1 MIKTILDFFASP
13 LFDNPVVL
21 FIASVAVMFAIV
33 FAIDIVAKI
42 YKAVASLGKRASK
55 LNKRIEFIDWKERQ
69 RIKQW
74 KRFLN

>member
-33 FAIDIVAKI
+33 LSIDIVAKI
-42 YKAVASLGKRASK
+42 YKAVASLGKKATR
-55 LNKRIEFIDWKERQ
+55 LNKRIEFIDWK
-69 RIKQW
+69 K
-74 KRFLN
+74 KDKG

>member
-33 FAIDIVAKI
+33 LSIDVVAKI
-42 YKAVASLGKRASK
+42 YKAVASLGKKATR
-55 LNKRIEFIDWKERQ
+55 LNKRIEFIDWK
-69 RIKQW
+69 K
-74 KRFLN
+74 KDKG

>member
-33 FAIDIVAKI
+33 FSIDIVAKI
-42 YKAVASLGKRASK
+42 YKAIASLGKRASK
-55 LNKRIEFIDWKERQ
+55 LNKRIEFID
-69 RIKQW
+69 
-74 KRFLN
+74 

>member
-1 MIKTILDFFASP
+1 MIKTFLDFFASP

-55 LNKRIEFIDWKERQ
+55 LNKRIEFID
-69 RIKQW
+69 
-74 KRFLN
+74 

>member
-1 MIKTILDFFASP
+1 MDFFASP

-42 YKAVASLGKRASK
+42 YKAVASLGKKATK
-55 LNKRIEFIDWKERQ
+55 LNKRIEFID
-69 RIKQW
+69 
-74 KRFLN
+74 

>member
-33 FAIDIVAKI
+33 LSIDVVAKI
-42 YKAVASLGKRASK
+42 YKAVASLSK
-55 LNKRIEFIDWKERQ
+55 KATKFNRRIEFID
-69 RIKQW
+69 
-74 KRFLN
+74 